1 MRKMESIVKRFYDE
15 LEASEPVR
23 WDWLLHSPE
32 RFSIDGASL
41 GVTSEFPESGCAA
54 AVNFFSGAALSLS
67 QTDEFF
73 SPPVPEDPERYPAQ
87 WHLTA
92 MAENIPALRVLAV
105 IRIGDS
111 LGSLPSVSRSGNV
124 IVCGAWQIE
133 AALRADED
141 ERLLVRNT
149 QNGAVYSYGYDNPVL
164 GGQEYSRTYNLS
176 SVLYDTKD
184 GVFGISEMYDRSPI
198 STKTMH

>member
-1 MRKMESIVKRFYDE
+1 
-15 LEASEPVR
+15 
-23 WDWLLHSPE
+23 
-32 RFSIDGASL
+32 
-41 GVTSEFPESGCAA
+41 
-54 AVNFFSGAALSLS
+54 
-67 QTDEFF
+67 
-73 SPPVPEDPERYPAQ
+73 
-87 WHLTA
+87 

-164 GGQEYSRTYNLS
+164 GGQEYSRAYNLS
-176 SVLYDTKD
+176 SVLYDVKD

-198 STKTMH
+198 STKNAIH